1 MWRRI
6 VVFVLG
12 AAFTAAAS
20 LPGNG
25 QEPKKNAPAANPQ
38 ERKKA
43 TPAPI
48 KGGIEGKVKKVD
60 PDKMTVTVT
69 VEGKERTFTIT
80 EDTTIVGPRG
90 GLVKRGLKDPRFHD
104 GLEITV
110 VASGTKATEL
120 HLGVDHRDPGTTGDK
135 APKEPK
141 AAVPPGAAAK
151 GKEAAKQ
158 EAEEDREYPG
168 KVKSVDPARHVLV
181 ISLLNGQDRSFMI
194 AKDVKMSVKGT
205 ASQKGLED
213 PALKAGTPITV
224 VTDAGG
230 RTVKELKVAPPP
242 ASKANKDK
250 YAADSGVPWPPG
262 GRRVWARGP
271 RARTPS

>member
-6 VVFVLG
+6 VVVILG
-12 AAFTAAAS
+12 AAFTAATS

-25 QEPKKNAPAANPQ
+25 QEPKKPAPAANAQ
-38 ERKKA
+38 EPKKSA
-43 TPAPI
+43 PAPI

-60 PDKMTVTVT
+60 PDKMTVTIT

-104 GLEITV
+104 GLDITV

-120 HLGVDHRDPGTTGDK
+120 HLGVDRRDPDAAGDK
-135 APKEPK
+135 GAKEPK
-141 AAVPPGAAAK
+141 AAAAPGAAAK
-151 GKEAAKQ
+151 GKEPAKA
-158 EAEEDREYPG
+158 EDEEDKEYPG
-168 KVKSVDPARHVLV
+168 KVKSVDPARHMLV

-213 PALKAGTPITV
+213 PGLKAGTPITV

-230 RTVKELKVAPPP
+230 RKVKELKVAPPP
-242 ASKANKDK
+242 ASKAKKDK
-250 YAADSGVPWPPG
+250 
-262 GRRVWARGP
+262 
-271 RARTPS
+271 